1 MFKDNH
7 LFFAKVKE
15 GAVIPTR
22 SFPSAGYDVYACFD
36 EDYLVINSHETKL
49 VPTGIASA
57 FSSDY
62 VAILKERGSTGSKG
76 MGERAGVVDADYR
89 GEWFA
94 CISNHNNVPIVI
106 AKENIEL
113 PLLYKNAIVYP
124 YKKAICQALL
134 VPVPKFTEY
143 EITYDDLK
151 NNFVTERGDGCLG
164 SSRK

>member
-1 MFKDNH
+1 MIKDND
-7 LFFAKVKE
+7 LYFAKAKE

-57 FSSDY
+57 FSNDY

-134 VPVPKFTEY
+134 IPVPKFTEY

>member
-1 MFKDNH
+1 MNQ
-7 LFFAKVKE
+7 LIYFAKVKPE
-15 GAVIPTR
+15 AIIPSKRVEDGAFDI
-22 SFPSAGYDVYACFD
+22 YACFE
-36 EDYLVINSHETKL
+36 EDYMKVEPHETVL

-134 VPVPKFTEY
+134 IPVPKFTEY

>member
-1 MFKDNH
+1 MIKDND
-7 LFFAKVKE
+7 LYFDKVKE

-134 VPVPKFTEY
+134 IPVPKFTEY

>member
-1 MFKDNH
+1 MIKDYD
-7 LFFAKVKE
+7 LFIAKVKE

-57 FSSDY
+57 FSNDN

-134 VPVPKFTEY
+134 IPVPKFTEY

>member
-1 MFKDNH
+1 MIKDND
-7 LFFAKVKE
+7 LYFAKVKE

-22 SFPSAGYDVYACFD
+22 SFPSAGYDIYACFD

-76 MGERAGVVDADYR
+76 IGERAGVVDADYR

-134 VPVPKFTEY
+134 IPVPKFTEY